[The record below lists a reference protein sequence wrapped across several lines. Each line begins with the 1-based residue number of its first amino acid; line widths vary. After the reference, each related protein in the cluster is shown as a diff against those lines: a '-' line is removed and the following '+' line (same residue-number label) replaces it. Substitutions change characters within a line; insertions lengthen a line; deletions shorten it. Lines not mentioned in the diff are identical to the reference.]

1 MAEEIP
7 RERLAE
13 RAVSELQFGHGSE
26 LWKYWTAGKG
36 FAKWSGA
43 LHKWR
48 TLRDLLLKAGVPAHS
63 VDGLTTNIIMAV
75 MPGYMKLAHAKEM
88 HAGRAELKAASIND
102 LPDSAFAY
110 IEPGGSKDASGRTV
124 PRSLRHFP
132 VHDAAHVRNA
142 LARAPQSPFGTKA
155 MPKIRQAAKKL
166 GVDVSTDT
174 QPATRAEYVR
184 LYQLEDIHILRSADG
199 GDGRTVE
206 AYAAVFGQ
214 EAEIR
219 DHEGHYLEVIEPTA
233 FSRAIDHAQRARG
246 GFPGSVKVLYNH
258 GMTLNGSP
266 SERFSMPIGV
276 PVDIRAEARGLLT
289 RTRYSE
295 TALADEVLE
304 NIRSGAITSQS
315 FTGRIMRSDPQLRRG
330 DQYRP
335 GSDGMLRTVRRT
347 ELGLREYGPV
357 LWPAYSG
364 AEILGVRM
372 STPGGDLDPDE
383 ELDDAPGTPPDDG
396 PATGDPPAPEE
407 GEHSAR
413 YHQHALYL
421 LRAKEQREQAGLVW

>member
-1 MAEEIP
+1 LI
-7 RERLAE
+7 
-13 RAVSELQFGHGSE
+13 FD
-26 LWKYWTAGKG
+26 TALVY
-36 FAKWSGA
+36 AK
-43 LHKWR
+43 
-48 TLRDLLLKAGVPAHS
+48 GVPI
-63 VDGLTTNIIMAV
+63 V
-75 MPGYMKLAHAKEM
+75 
-88 HAGRAELKAASIND
+88 AELSSQAIND

-110 IEPGGSKDASGRTV
+110 IESGGKKDTSGKTI

-142 LARAPQSPFGTKA
+142 LSRAPQSPFGDKA
-155 MPKIRQAAKKL
+155 MGKIRQAAKKY
-166 GVDVSTDT
+166 GVDAGDS
-174 QPATRAEYVR
+174 QPANRAEFMR
-184 LYQLEDIHILRSADG
+184 LYPLEDIHIIRSEQG
-199 GDGRTVE
+199 GDGRVVE

-214 EAEIR
+214 EAEIV
-219 DHEGHYLEVIEPTA
+219 DHEGHYVEVIDPSA
-233 FSRAIDHAQRARG
+233 FSRAIDHASRARG

-258 GMTLNGSP
+258 GMTIQGSP

-276 PVDIRAEARGLLT
+276 PVHIQAEARGLLT

-295 TALADEVLE
+295 TPLADEVLE
-304 NIRSGAITSQS
+304 NIRNGSITSQS

-330 DQYRP
+330 ETYRP
-335 GSDGMLRTVRRT
+335 RGGELLTVRRT

-372 STPGGDLDPDE
+372 STPGTLDPDE
-383 ELDDAPGTPPDDG
+383 QEEDPAGTPPDDG
-396 PATGDPPAPEE
+396 PAAGDPPTD

-421 LRAKEQREQAGLVW
+421 LRSREAREKAGLVW